1 MHQAS
6 VGFHCPECTQQGR
19 QRVYTARS
27 MPGSGRP
34 LVTMALIAVNVAVFL
49 IDSAS
54 GSSVGGGGAINGLTL
69 DGGLVACLPEEA
81 CAAGFGAS
89 NGVIGV
95 DVGQWYRIVTSGFL
109 HDGLIHIGF
118 NMLILWLLGQQLE
131 PALGRL
137 RFALVYFVGLLG
149 GSFGV
154 MLLSPNEFTVGASGA
169 VFGLFGAAVVV
180 QRSRGIN
187 PFETGLGGLI
197 VVNLLITFTLPG
209 ISIGG
214 HLGGLVFGAAA
225 GALLV
230 ELPARLPGAPAL
242 GRVSPTSPGAM
253 VPVGATVALG
263 VTLFAGSLWAA
274 GQWMSG
280 GVI

>member
-6 VGFHCPECTQQGR
+6 VGFHCPECLQQGR
-19 QRVYTARS
+19 QRVLTARTL
-27 MPGSGRP
+27 PGGGQAV
-34 LVTMALIAVNVAVFL
+34 VTMALIAVNVAVFVV
-49 IDSAS
+49 DAAS
-54 GSSVGGGGAINGLTL
+54 GSALSGGGNIDGLTL

-81 CAAGFGAS
+81 CAAGYDAGD
-89 NGVIGV
+89 GVIGV
-95 DVGQWYRIVTSGFL
+95 DAGQWYRIVTSGFL

-137 RFALVYFVGLLG
+137 RFALVYFVGLLA

-169 VFGLFGAAVVV
+169 VFGLFGAAVVL

-197 VVNLLITFTLPG
+197 VINLLITFTLPG

-214 HLGGLVFGAAA
+214 HVGGLIGGAVA

-230 ELPARLPGAPAL
+230 ELPRRLPGP
-242 GRVSPTSPGAM
+242 PPGG
-253 VPVGATVALG
+253 VGAAGVSTVVPAAATAAFGVALF
-263 VTLFAGSLWAA
+263 VGSVWAA
-274 GQWMSG
+274 SEWMSG
-280 GVI
+280 GVL

>member
-6 VGFHCPECTQQGR
+6 VGFHCPECVRQSR

-27 MPGSGRP
+27 LPGSGRP
-34 LVTMALIAVNVAVFL
+34 MVTMALIAVNVAVFL
-49 IDSAS
+49 VDAAS
-54 GSSVGGGGAINGLTL
+54 GSTVGGGGGIDGLTL
-69 DGGLVACLPEEA
+69 DGGLIAFAVDPVSR
-81 CAAGFGAS
+81 AA
-89 NGVIGV
+89 IGV
-95 DVGQWYRIVTSGFL
+95 DAGQWYRVITSGFL

-137 RFALVYFVGLLG
+137 RFGLIYFVGLLG

-154 MLLSPNEFTVGASGA
+154 MLLSPNDFTVGASGA

-197 VVNLLITFTLPG
+197 AINLVITFALPG

-225 GALLV
+225 GSLLV
-230 ELPARLPGAPAL
+230 LLPPRIGSPAPTARARAGKASSVAL
-242 GRVSPTSPGAM
+242 RTVA
-253 VPVGATVALG
+253 PVGATVGLGAL
-263 VTLFAGSLWAA
+263 LFVGCLWAA
-274 GQWMSG
+274 AQWMSG
-280 GVI
+280 GVL